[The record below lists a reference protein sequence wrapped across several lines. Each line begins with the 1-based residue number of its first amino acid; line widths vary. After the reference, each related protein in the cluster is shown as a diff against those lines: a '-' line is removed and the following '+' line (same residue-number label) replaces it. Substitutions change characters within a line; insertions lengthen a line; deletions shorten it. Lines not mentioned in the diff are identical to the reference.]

1 MLPAIAAGL
10 VRLLPFFGAPLA
22 GAGAFLAGL
31 LVGPGTG
38 ALAAGLTVLVVV
50 ALDRAVAR
58 RLLFARRPSP
68 TLTLFLAVAFV
79 DGLGA
84 GGLLLAST
92 SALGLQV
99 MIERLVV
106 THPRRARPAGSLEAI
121 EERLEQVRRR
131 LTSLGGADAA
141 PLESLVARLDALSGE
156 AHRV

>member
-1 MLPAIAAGL
+1 
-10 VRLLPFFGAPLA
+10 
-22 GAGAFLAGL
+22 
-31 LVGPGTG
+31 
-38 ALAAGLTVLVVV
+38 VLVVV